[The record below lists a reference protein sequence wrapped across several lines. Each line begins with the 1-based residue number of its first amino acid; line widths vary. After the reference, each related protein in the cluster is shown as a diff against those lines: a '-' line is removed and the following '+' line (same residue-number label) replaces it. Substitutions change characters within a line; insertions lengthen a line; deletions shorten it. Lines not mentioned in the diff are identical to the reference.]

1 MPFLQG
7 EVRDLAQPIRA
18 SFGADATDARLRL
31 ALPEEAGA
39 FFFFFFFLFLKN
51 LGLITG
57 AVRRVFFRRSPQG
70 YNHAKTEKSKA

>member
-39 FFFFFFFLFLKN
+39 FFFFFFFLFEIN
-51 LGLITG
+51 
-57 AVRRVFFRRSPQG
+57 
-70 YNHAKTEKSKA
+70 